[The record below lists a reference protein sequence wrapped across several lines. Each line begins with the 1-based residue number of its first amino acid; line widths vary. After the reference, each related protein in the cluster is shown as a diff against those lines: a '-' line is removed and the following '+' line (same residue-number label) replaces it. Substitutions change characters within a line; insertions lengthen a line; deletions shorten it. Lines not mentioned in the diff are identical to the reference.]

1 LPTHRLGCEKH
12 AGFNPLPVRDARIGS
27 DFMISASTALVAWPG
42 LRQLLKAACPSP
54 QIDQEPPHERQ
65 QPHASDDFRQQVVTG
80 RHPDGTE
87 LEADM
92 PRWQMSD
99 SDLADVFA
107 FLKALPE

>member
-1 LPTHRLGCEKH
+1 LFRSL
-12 AGFNPLPVRDARIGS
+12 
-27 DFMISASTALVAWPG
+27 
-42 LRQLLKAACPSP
+42 
-54 QIDQEPPHERQ
+54 PHERQ
-65 QPHASDDFRQQVVTG
+65 QPHAVDDFRQQGATG